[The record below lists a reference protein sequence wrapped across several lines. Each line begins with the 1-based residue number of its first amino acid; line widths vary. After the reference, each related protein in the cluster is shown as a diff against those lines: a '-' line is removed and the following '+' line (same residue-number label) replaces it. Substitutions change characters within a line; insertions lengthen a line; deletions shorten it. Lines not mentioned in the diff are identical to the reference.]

1 MLTNLEEFKKNKVII
16 NLIPLNININIIAL
30 NLNLISNYI
39 NQKIL
44 KNKEN

>member
-16 NLIPLNININIIAL
+16 NLIPLNININIIAF